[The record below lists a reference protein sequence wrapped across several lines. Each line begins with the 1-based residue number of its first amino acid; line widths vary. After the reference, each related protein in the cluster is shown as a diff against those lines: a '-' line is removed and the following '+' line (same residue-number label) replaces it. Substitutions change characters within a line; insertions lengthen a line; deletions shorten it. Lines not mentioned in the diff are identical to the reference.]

1 MSKKGLKCFIG
12 YKEDTKIRNLCI
24 FHSKMSAYRRDFD
37 ETKCTSFLI
46 KMMNYLENILK
57 SEKKSEKQ
65 KHKKGI

>member
-1 MSKKGLKCFIG
+1 MFAKKDFKDFIG
-12 YKEDTKIRNLCI
+12 YKDAKKNSLCI
-24 FHSKMSAYRRDFD
+24 LLSKTSAYRRDFD